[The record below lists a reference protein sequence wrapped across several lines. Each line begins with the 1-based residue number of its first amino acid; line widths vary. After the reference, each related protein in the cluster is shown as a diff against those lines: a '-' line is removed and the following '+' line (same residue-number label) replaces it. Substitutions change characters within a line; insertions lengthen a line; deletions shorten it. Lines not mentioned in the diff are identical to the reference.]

1 LTQQLIQK
9 ATNDETATT
18 TNDTSESQISI
29 EIRMLKNQIRT
40 KDDEKDK
47 LVSKYKTLQEENVD
61 LKTKLIN
68 LKTTMSTTQTTS
80 STNSSNNNTNT
91 LNYTQITTNNYNNN
105 LKDNEIERL
114 KRVINELVKSNEEK
128 EKKID
133 DLTKQVNRFKR
144 IQELVLHAQNQ
155 NGSIKMNKSDFDFN
169 DTNSDNNSI
178 PSINGDDEQ
187 QQQQQQQHQ
196 SLVQQSS
203 KYNNQPTKNI
213 LINSATKSA
222 SLMET
227 SAPIKIIA
235 PPHVQ
240 NNDKLSNSLVIASSV
255 NQACN
260 LISSC
265 SLSSSLSSSSS
276 TSSSASSPSPLQN
289 SNLNANN
296 LTAPLA
302 TISELISYNSLN
314 LNSPNNSVYNVN
326 KTNNYNTLPSNY
338 FLISSFFHT
347 DLFKLKRNYIF
358 FTLF

>member
-9 ATNDETATT
+9 ATNDETTTTAT

-47 LVSKYKTLQEENVD
+47 LVYKYKTLQEENVD

-80 STNSSNNNTNT
+80 NTSSSNNNTNT

-187 QQQQQQQHQ
+187 QQHQ
-196 SLVQQSS
+196 SSVQQSS

-326 KTNNYNTLPSNY
+326 KTNNYNTLPSKY
-338 FLISSFFHT
+338 FLISSFFIQICLT
-347 DLFKLKRNYIF
+347 
-358 FTLF
+358 

>member
-1 LTQQLIQK
+1 
-9 ATNDETATT
+9 
-18 TNDTSESQISI
+18 
-29 EIRMLKNQIRT
+29 
-40 KDDEKDK
+40 
-47 LVSKYKTLQEENVD
+47 
-61 LKTKLIN
+61 
-68 LKTTMSTTQTTS
+68 
-80 STNSSNNNTNT
+80 
-91 LNYTQITTNNYNNN
+91 
-105 LKDNEIERL
+105 
-114 KRVINELVKSNEEK
+114 
-128 EKKID
+128 
-133 DLTKQVNRFKR
+133 
-144 IQELVLHAQNQ
+144 
-155 NGSIKMNKSDFDFN
+155 MNKSDFDFN

-187 QQQQQQQHQ
+187 QQQQQHQ
-196 SLVQQSS
+196 SSVQQSS

-240 NNDKLSNSLVIASSV
+240 NNDK
-255 NQACN
+255 
-260 LISSC
+260 ISSC

-338 FLISSFFHT
+338 FLISSFLCT
-347 DLFKLKRNYIF
+347 DFLNLKWNYIF
-358 FTLF
+358 LL